1 MTNSS
6 DALFSKLSQF
16 ADALRRQGL
25 RVGLGEAIDCVRALQ
40 LTGFEDRAAVRAAL
54 CALCAK
60 SAREQ
65 RAFGEC
71 FDRFFVSEEAFRR
84 NAEAEREAQRA
95 AEEQRRRAEEELQV
109 NGKPIDLREDLK
121 EVYALMPQEERDKL
135 QGYLERYAD
144 NLQRTPNL
152 YEGFIRS
159 VFMRSLMEQQM
170 MLEDAADGSRGA
182 DSDADLLYRDI
193 SNFRDEE
200 IPRAYQLIDQVT
212 RRINGEVSA
221 RRRAAGRSSALDF
234 KRTIRSGLST
244 GGALAHLQYRKK
256 RRKKKRVVLLC
267 DVSASMLQ
275 FSEFAIRF
283 IKSMADV
290 SDHSEIYLFSETVQK
305 VSPFALENMNAFGHY
320 VRHSGVW
327 GKGTNIGRALESI
340 EGMRPNVLGPSSVL
354 LILSDAKTVDLA
366 RAEAALAR
374 AQKLS
379 GSVVWMN
386 PIPEAKW
393 SYLRGVTVLRRR
405 CSMVPC
411 STLHDLARACAKLV

>member
-1 MTNSS
+1 M
-6 DALFSKLSQF
+6 
-16 ADALRRQGL
+16 
-25 RVGLGEAIDCVRALQ
+25 
-40 LTGFEDRAAVRAAL
+40 
-54 CALCAK
+54 
-60 SAREQ
+60 
-65 RAFGEC
+65 
-71 FDRFFVSEEAFRR
+71 
-84 NAEAEREAQRA
+84 
-95 AEEQRRRAEEELQV
+95 
-109 NGKPIDLREDLK
+109 
-121 EVYALMPQEERDKL
+121 
-135 QGYLERYAD
+135 
-144 NLQRTPNL
+144 
-152 YEGFIRS
+152 
-159 VFMRSLMEQQM
+159 
-170 MLEDAADGSRGA
+170 
-182 DSDADLLYRDI
+182 
-193 SNFRDEE
+193 
-200 IPRAYQLIDQVT
+200 
-212 RRINGEVSA
+212 
-221 RRRAAGRSSALDF
+221 
-234 KRTIRSGLST
+234 
-244 GGALAHLQYRKK
+244 
-256 RRKKKRVVLLC
+256 LLC

-393 SYLRGVTVLRRR
+393 SYLRGVTALRRR

>member
-6 DALFSKLSQF
+6 DVLFSKLSQF

-170 MLEDAADGSRGA
+170 MLDDAAEGSRGA

-393 SYLRGVTVLRRR
+393 SYLRGVTALRRR

>member
-40 LTGFEDRAAVRAAL
+40 LTGFEDRAAIRAAL

-393 SYLRGVTVLRRR
+393 SYLRGVTALRRR

>member
-393 SYLRGVTVLRRR
+393 SYLRGVTALRRR

>member
-170 MLEDAADGSRGA
+170 MLEDAAEGSRGA

-234 KRTIRSGLST
+234 KRTIRTGLST

-393 SYLRGVTVLRRR
+393 SYLRGVTALRRR